1 MNIVVALTEYLSPVI
16 GDAAVCL
23 GSWDESPGEEDTE
36 FLSVN
41 MDGGSK
47 PGVISRSRII
57 ELYYV
62 SKVGS
67 ADLDGGKMN
76 SFNRAYEIAQYIED
90 NPKSSCFANIILFTG
105 IIGPKETERMRQVYQ
120 FSIEVTH

>member
-1 MNIVVALTEYLSPVI
+1 MNIVVALTEYLAPVL
-16 GDAAVCL
+16 GDATVCL
-23 GSWDESPGEEDTE
+23 GAWDESPGEEDTE

-41 MDGGSK
+41 MDGGSR

-57 ELYYV
+57 EMYYV
-62 SKVGS
+62 SKAGS
-67 ADLDGGKMN
+67 ADLDDGKMDA
-76 SFNRAYEIAQYIED
+76 FNRAYEIVQYIED
-90 NPKSSCFANIILFTG
+90 NTKSSCFANVILFTG